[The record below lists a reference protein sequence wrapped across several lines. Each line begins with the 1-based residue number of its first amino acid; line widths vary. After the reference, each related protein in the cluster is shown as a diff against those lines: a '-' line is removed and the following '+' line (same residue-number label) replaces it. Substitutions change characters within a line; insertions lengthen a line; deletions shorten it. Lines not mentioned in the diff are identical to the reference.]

1 MVEVRVRHY
10 SDEKWADFARK
21 LTADAEARAM
31 QEHLDEGCK
40 ECAKTL
46 AIWQG
51 VAAFSSAERAF
62 TPPDD
67 AVRIAKAQFDAA
79 MPKSSGVR
87 LIFDSLLQPA
97 TAGIRGSIAARQFL
111 YETDEYYIDLRLEP
125 QIEANRACV
134 VGQVLKRAGGDRA
147 AQGVPVRLQ
156 EGRQAVAQTSTNEFG
171 EFQIETAAEGSL
183 CISISRE
190 EADDIILPLYGV
202 QLNAMK
208 RKDLD

>member
-1 MVEVRVRHY
+1 MKHY
-10 SDEKWADFARK
+10 SDEQWADFARK
-21 LTADAEARAM
+21 LMADAEARIM
-31 QEHLDEGCK
+31 QKHLDDGCT
-40 ECAKTL
+40 ECAGTL
-46 AIWQG
+46 AIWQS
-51 VAAFSSAERAF
+51 VAEFSSAEHAF
-62 TPPDD
+62 TPPDSM
-67 AVRIAKAQFDAA
+67 VRIAKAQFDAA

-87 LIFDSLLQPA
+87 LVFDSLLQPA
-97 TAGIRGSIAARQFL
+97 TAGIRGSVAARQFL

-134 VGQVLKRAGGDRA
+134 VGQVLKRSGRDRA

-156 EGRQAVAQTSTNEFG
+156 DGRQSVAHTSTNEFG

-183 CISISRE
+183 CISISRD

-202 QLNAMK
+202 HLKAMK